1 MSNGKTFSESTGL
14 TLRKITSIVWFFL
27 PLIFFMMLKPA
38 FFQYEDIEI
47 PPVAIEQDN
56 CYIEE
61 YYEYINETTCSLEI
75 TFNQR
80 VYEGPVTVVFYDK
93 SGRELET
100 LVIPLTNA
108 DYYPSYGTKMV
119 NSYFDVAGE
128 VDSYEIIDYSDL
140 QSAEWDLYDDNEY
153 YEYSTVLGLFI
164 VWACVR
170 CFYVIPLVLSSL
182 FLNCKAYS
190 IYGHC
195 VVVYAGRLHH
205 YIKVDGRKYDEKNTL
220 ISFSAITLTAQLLE
234 GDKIEVYIP
243 SFTKRMSLRVNGIL
257 EEPVG

>member
-100 LVIPLTNA
+100 LVIPLVTNDLFGNA
-108 DYYPSYGTKMV
+108 NYDKILGFLIAANYSGYAVGAPVVNLCFDKFGTYKP
-119 NSYFDVAGE
+119 
-128 VDSYEIIDYSDL
+128 
-140 QSAEWDLYDDNEY
+140 
-153 YEYSTVLGLFI
+153 VL
-164 VWACVR
+164 
-170 CFYVIPLVLSSL
+170 LVLAAVMLTSMIA
-182 FLNCKAYS
+182 FQFIITTAGKDKAK
-190 IYGHC
+190 IL
-195 VVVYAGRLHH
+195 A
-205 YIKVDGRKYDEKNTL
+205 
-220 ISFSAITLTAQLLE
+220 AQE
-234 GDKIEVYIP
+234 AQ
-243 SFTKRMSLRVNGIL
+243 
-257 EEPVG
+257 